1 MAAAGQELSV
11 VTDRS
16 GVRCFDMTNCTP
28 SQPAVVRPLYQ
39 RLMRRRGG
47 TLNTEAEVSDLTAL
61 LHSAP
66 GASQV
71 KVLGW
76 HRKGGYEV
84 GLTLIWAELDAFIAH
99 LEAHN
104 WMSVI

>member
-1 MAAAGQELSV
+1 MENGASSELV
-11 VTDRS
+11 
-16 GVRCFDMTNCTP
+16 
-28 SQPAVVRPLYQ
+28 AVRPLYQ
-39 RLMRRRGG
+39 RLMRRHGG
-47 TLNTEAEVSDLTAL
+47 TLNTEVEASDLAAL

-84 GLTLIWAELDAFIAH
+84 GLTLIWAEFDAFIAH